1 MRELFAREDGA
12 RPARQAPSINPVPT
26 PALSLQN
33 EDRSGVAVEPGAR
46 RADATSPKV
55 VAELVVSKSVD
66 SPARENEARPA
77 RHSPSIKSNPTA
89 TLPLRNEDRPGE
101 RPREVPAANFAALLP
116 SEKVLTKWLL
126 SHSAN
131 PPARAERPARQVPS
145 IKPVPTPPLPLR
157 NEDRPGV
164 AVGPKARRNDTTSRK
179 VVAERVPS
187 KSADSRA
194 RENEART
201 ARQAPS
207 IKPVPIPPLPQ
218 RNEDRSGVAVEPEA
232 RRAEATSP
240 TIDDLFRI
248 PQLARRRSYG
258 TLISFALCVI
268 LPTLAIAAYLYHFAS
283 DEYFAEFRFSVQ
295 QGTPSLPGTSVSS
308 VLTSGGSSSPPSGQ
322 PSSQGGSGSP
332 AVAAPQDFMVND
344 YLSSGKAVD
353 DLQRRINVKAL
364 YSREE
369 INRLERF
376 DARAPMEN
384 FVTYFHHFLWADF
397 DEVTGVAIVTVKAFT
412 AQDALL
418 IAKTLAELAEN
429 LINEMNMRADRD
441 AVRFAEKESESA
453 EQRLNDARARLL
465 QLRTNAGV
473 INPSAG
479 SPPSVLTTE
488 QLSRVQR
495 EAAQHGVGAHA
506 LADVVGKYEQII
518 FDQQYA
524 QDSVLRARQTVDLA
538 RANAAVQHFYIEPYV
553 TPELPESPTYPM
565 RALDTCL
572 AGLAIFGAWL
582 LGLLLVRTIQDH
594 AV

>member
-1 MRELFAREDGA
+1 MLAFGMGYYPKMRDL
-12 RPARQAPSINPVPT
+12 PARKVGNLVPT
-26 PALSLQN
+26 PAISLRS
-33 EDRSGVAVEPGAR
+33 EVRSGVEVGPEAR
-46 RADATSPKV
+46 WDDTTSP
-55 VAELVVSKSVD
+55 
-66 SPARENEARPA
+66 
-77 RHSPSIKSNPTA
+77 
-89 TLPLRNEDRPGE
+89 E
-101 RPREVPAANFAALLP
+101 RPREVPAAFFANLLP
-116 SEKVLTKWLL
+116 SEKVIEKWLL
-126 SHSAN
+126 SYSAH
-131 PPARAERPARQVPS
+131 PS
-145 IKPVPTPPLPLR
+145 
-157 NEDRPGV
+157 
-164 AVGPKARRNDTTSRK
+164 
-179 VVAERVPS
+179 
-187 KSADSRA
+187 A
-194 RENEART
+194 REERR

-207 IKPVPIPPLPQ
+207 IKPVPTSPLPLRNKYRPGVAVEPQARRNTTSPKMVAEWVPSKSANSPTRENEARDARQAPSIKPIPILPLPQ
-218 RNEDRSGVAVEPEA
+218 RNEDRPGVAVEPEA
-232 RRAEATSP
+232 RRAEATTP
-240 TIDDLFRI
+240 TIDDLFRL

-258 TLISFALCVI
+258 RLISFALCVI

-332 AVAAPQDFMVND
+332 AVAALQDFMVND

-376 DARAPMEN
+376 DARAPIEN

-397 DEVTGVAIVTVKAFT
+397 DQVTGVAIVTVKAFT

-465 QLRTNAGV
+465 EFRTNAGV